1 MIRRL
6 ARSPPVRDD
15 AAHAQRVE
23 CGVRAGPRRSGRGHG
38 LCPRRRD
45 GAGQLDRRGVGRPV
59 HQGPAA
65 HPEEG
70 VDHLRHRPA
79 GVSALV
85 RRRRPCQREGLRVGR
100 RLCRRRQAGLRAC
113 GRDVGAGAV
122 QRGHRPGP
130 EDVRRQPQRVLHHRR
145 TQAGRRLLLAVLR
158 RHPGGRRAEVLPRRG
173 GEGRRRPQGP
183 QARRAG
189 RHHQLHRREGG
200 RPGRG
205 GLQQQ
210 RRRQGG
216 VVERSDRRAGAG
228 SADGVPGPGRTRRRR
243 HRRAVAGRRR
253 EGRAVRHRARQGQ
266 PADGV
271 RVQGRRRA
279 GYRRR
284 TVQAAEDV
292 AHRRRQRTG
301 SVVTTAA
308 LDRVAYRQSRARRST
323 LIALVSTVVFAAV
336 LLLAVT
342 SSPGWPRVRE
352 SFFNL
357 RIGWDSLPAL
367 LEGLWLNV
375 RVLIVC
381 QALILIFGL
390 GLAAVRTL
398 RGPVWFPLRALA
410 TGYVDLFRGLPLLI
424 CLYLVGF
431 GLPGLR
437 LTGLPN
443 DPVLLGG
450 LALVL
455 IYSAY
460 VAEVFRAGIESVH
473 PSQLAAA
480 KSLGLNHRRTMQL
493 VVLPQATRRVTPALL
508 NDFVALQKDCGLISV
523 LGAVDAVRAAQIQAA
538 TTYNFTPYVV
548 AGLLFVALAIPS
560 ARLADWAANRVA
572 TRQGAL

>member
-1 MIRRL
+1 M
-6 ARSPPVRDD
+6 
-15 AAHAQRVE
+15 
-23 CGVRAGPRRSGRGHG
+23 
-38 LCPRRRD
+38 
-45 GAGQLDRRGVGRPV
+45 
-59 HQGPAA
+59 
-65 HPEEG
+65 
-70 VDHLRHRPA
+70 
-79 GVSALV
+79 
-85 RRRRPCQREGLRVGR
+85 
-100 RLCRRRQAGLRAC
+100 
-113 GRDVGAGAV
+113 
-122 QRGHRPGP
+122 
-130 EDVRRQPQRVLHHRR
+130 
-145 TQAGRRLLLAVLR
+145 
-158 RHPGGRRAEVLPRRG
+158 
-173 GEGRRRPQGP
+173 
-183 QARRAG
+183 
-189 RHHQLHRREGG
+189 
-200 RPGRG
+200 
-205 GLQQQ
+205 
-210 RRRQGG
+210 
-216 VVERSDRRAGAG
+216 
-228 SADGVPGPGRTRRRR
+228 
-243 HRRAVAGRRR
+243 
-253 EGRAVRHRARQGQ
+253 
-266 PADGV
+266 
-271 RVQGRRRA
+271 
-279 GYRRR
+279 
-284 TVQAAEDV
+284 
-292 AHRRRQRTG
+292 
-301 SVVTTAA
+301 TTAA

-342 SSPGWPRVRE
+342 SSPGWPRVSE

-357 RIGWDSLPAL
+357 RIGWESLPAL

-381 QALILIFGL
+381 QVLILMFGL

-437 LTGLPN
+437 LSGLPT

-560 ARLADWAANRVA
+560 ARLADWAAKRVA

>member
-1 MIRRL
+1 
-6 ARSPPVRDD
+6 
-15 AAHAQRVE
+15 
-23 CGVRAGPRRSGRGHG
+23 
-38 LCPRRRD
+38 
-45 GAGQLDRRGVGRPV
+45 
-59 HQGPAA
+59 
-65 HPEEG
+65 
-70 VDHLRHRPA
+70 
-79 GVSALV
+79 
-85 RRRRPCQREGLRVGR
+85 
-100 RLCRRRQAGLRAC
+100 
-113 GRDVGAGAV
+113 
-122 QRGHRPGP
+122 
-130 EDVRRQPQRVLHHRR
+130 
-145 TQAGRRLLLAVLR
+145 
-158 RHPGGRRAEVLPRRG
+158 
-173 GEGRRRPQGP
+173 
-183 QARRAG
+183 
-189 RHHQLHRREGG
+189 
-200 RPGRG
+200 
-205 GLQQQ
+205 
-210 RRRQGG
+210 
-216 VVERSDRRAGAG
+216 
-228 SADGVPGPGRTRRRR
+228 
-243 HRRAVAGRRR
+243 
-253 EGRAVRHRARQGQ
+253 
-266 PADGV
+266 
-271 RVQGRRRA
+271 
-279 GYRRR
+279 
-284 TVQAAEDV
+284 
-292 AHRRRQRTG
+292 
-301 SVVTTAA
+301 VTTAA

-357 RIGWDSLPAL
+357 RIGWESLPAL

-381 QALILIFGL
+381 QVLILIFGL

-437 LTGLPN
+437 LSGLPTN
-443 DPVLLGG
+443 PVLLGG

-523 LGAVDAVRAAQIQAA
+523 LGAVDAVRAAQISAA

-560 ARLADWAANRVA
+560 ARLADWAAKRVA